1 MNKKY
6 TKYNYTNGK
15 KHTVEMDTNEK
26 KYANQNYPNKKYAND
41 KK

>member
-26 KYANQNYPNKKYAND
+26 KVYETELSE
-41 KK
+41 